1 MLIYAHFGV
10 KMLQIAFTRL
20 FRQIHQSAR
29 IGGGGRGSSQSWQ
42 CQDFERFLYSH
53 PSLKLG
59 ILVELVI
66 LVNLVICVNL
76 VILGNILIQVNIMIL
91 VILVNDVILVI
102 LVNQ

>member
-10 KMLQIAFTRL
+10 NMLQIAFTRL

-42 CQDFERFLYSH
+42 CQDCERFLYSH

-91 VILVNDVILVI
+91 VILVNDMILVI